1 MATILLSSPPPSIG
15 SWLAYRLRGNTLE
28 LLFSPDEVLRRLR
41 TERAPSL
48 VVLHAAGSGAGLE
61 ADVVRVREAC
71 GPDVPILLSVDLDGE
86 LPDPR
91 MLGRLRRLYAATL
104 VPADRAELL
113 RAIHEALPQAA
124 VPRACRSDAEV
135 PVRRFPD
142 RPNVPVRAA

>member
-1 MATILLSSPPPSIG
+1 VATILLSSPPPSIG

-28 LLFSPDEVLRRLR
+28 LLFSPDEVLGRLR

-48 VVLHAAGSGAGLE
+48 VVLHAAGPDAELE

-71 GPDVPILLSVDLDGE
+71 GPAVPILLSVDLEGTF
-86 LPDPR
+86 PDPR
-91 MLGRLRRLYAATL
+91 LLGRLRRLHGATL

-113 RAIHEALPQAA
+113 RAVLEALPQAA
-124 VPRACRSDAEV
+124 VPRACRPEAEV

-142 RPNVPVRAA
+142 RPVPVRAA